1 MTSQIVSETI
11 DENFP
16 VAGQDND
23 SQGFRD
29 NFNIIKT
36 ALGVAT
42 TEITDLQNGVARIDG
57 NNNFDG
63 NEIISAN
70 FRGTTLLTNTSLSNI
85 ATSGSVSYL
94 EGLVYIISVRTNVT
108 LTISDLPISEYACMR
123 FILTGDNN
131 NRAVTFTRPGGGMV
145 IKDDGN
151 VLFTGT
157 GVTVN
162 SSTNPIII
170 DAFTY
175 DGGNTL
181 FLNFVGNFS

>member
-1 MTSQIVSETI
+1 
-11 DENFP
+11 
-16 VAGQDND
+16 
-23 SQGFRD
+23 
-29 NFNIIKT
+29 
-36 ALGVAT
+36 
-42 TEITDLQNGVARIDG
+42 
-57 NNNFDG
+57 
-63 NEIISAN
+63 
-70 FRGTTLLTNTSLSNI
+70 
-85 ATSGSVSYL
+85 VSYL

-108 LTISDLPISEYACMR
+108 LTISDLPTSEYACMR